1 MASKWDHE
9 VRNKR
14 LLNNHN
20 DVALAPGDDDDGGD
34 DDVASCGPKASS
46 SGRSVDDDKVE
57 GRNRLER
64 DR

>member
-9 VRNKR
+9 ARNKR

-20 DVALAPGDDDDGGD
+20 DVALAPGDDDDDGD
-34 DDVASCGPKASS
+34 DDEASYGPSASS
-46 SGRSVDDDKVE
+46 NGHFVDDDKVE
-57 GRNRLER
+57 GRDRLER